1 MSQKNFIIGTAGHI
15 DHGKTTLIKAL
26 SGTDTDRLSEEKER
40 GISIDLGFTDLKMND
55 DYTLGI
61 VDVPGHEKF
70 IKNMLAGAGG
80 VDIALLVIAADEGVM
95 AQTREHLD
103 ILSLLNV
110 KRGITVVTKIDRVE
124 QEWLKLMIE
133 EIREK
138 LSNTFLKEEPILPVS
153 AVEGTGL
160 DELKK
165 TIINTTDSMQ
175 EKEITGNVYFPIDRV
190 FTIKGHGTIVTGTLV
205 SGKIEVED
213 NLTIYPSKKEARVR
227 SLEVHDKET
236 EIAYP
241 GQRVGINLAGIDKDD
256 IDRGDVLATSESLIK
271 TKFLDSRLTVLKN
284 APLIVEHG
292 DRIRFHIGA
301 KEVIGRVY
309 LLDEEELL
317 PGENGLVQYRLEE
330 EVVARYN
337 ENYVIRRYSPMT
349 TIGGGNILD
358 THPNRRKR
366 FNEKT
371 NEELN
376 KKEKLDD
383 KERIEFITKLN
394 KEETINTNYLI
405 KKSSLRED
413 KINKILNTLNNEE
426 KVRYFDKGS
435 TKSWIHKENYEDL
448 EKEVIKNISN
458 YHEKYRLKTGI
469 SKEELRTKSSIKLD
483 NVEFNQ
489 MVNELEKKEKIEV
502 IGSSVK
508 LFSHTMNL
516 NEKEEKLKEEI
527 LKEFDKNI
535 FMPPQVEDLIGKNS
549 NKEEVFN
556 YLVEQGKIIH
566 VKEDLFFLSSA
577 VKEAKN
583 ILVDYLKENQEIT
596 LAEYRDLLDSSRKYT
611 LALLEYFDQN
621 NLTKRTGEK
630 RILVNEFTT
639 SKK

>member
-40 GISIDLGFTDLKMND
+40 GISIDLGFTDLQLND

-80 VDIALLVIAADEGVM
+80 VDIALLVVAADEGVM
-95 AQTREHLD
+95 PQTREHLD

-110 KRGITVVTKIDRVE
+110 KRGITVVTKTDRVE
-124 QEWLKLMIE
+124 QEWLELMIE
-133 EIREK
+133 EIRED
-138 LSNTFLKEEPILPVS
+138 LSNTFLNDEPILPVS

-160 DELKK
+160 DELKE
-165 TIINTTDSMQ
+165 TIINTIESMK
-175 EKEITGNVYFPIDRV
+175 EKEITGNIYFPIDRV

-213 NLTIYPSKKEARVR
+213 NLKIYPSQNEVRVR
-227 SLEVHDKET
+227 SLEVHNKEAET
-236 EIAYP
+236 AYP
-241 GQRVGINLAGIDKDD
+241 GQRVGINLSGIDKDE
-256 IDRGDVLATSESLIK
+256 IDRGDVLATPDSLIN
-271 TKFLDSRLTVLKN
+271 TKFLDGRLTVLKN
-284 APLIVEHG
+284 VPLIVEHG

-301 KEVIGRVY
+301 KEIIGRVY
-309 LLDEEELL
+309 LLDKEELL
-317 PGENGLVQYRLEE
+317 PGESGLVQYRLEE

-358 THPNRRKR
+358 THPHRRKR
-366 FNEKT
+366 FNEKSI
-371 NEELN
+371 EELN
-376 KKEKLDD
+376 KKEKLND

-394 KEETINTNYLI
+394 KEETVNTKYLI
-405 KKSSLRED
+405 KKSSLRE
-413 KINKILNTLNNEE
+413 NKIDEILNKLNKEN
-426 KVRYFDKGS
+426 KVIYFDKGS
-435 TKSWIHKENYEDL
+435 TRTWIHKENYYELEEEIIKKLNQFHED
-448 EKEVIKNISN
+448 
-458 YHEKYRLKTGI
+458 HRLKTGI
-469 SKEELRTKSSIKLD
+469 SKEELRTKLSIKLD

-489 MVNELEKKEKIEV
+489 LLNDLENKDKIN
-502 IGSSVK
+502 IKSSFVK
-508 LFSHTMNL
+508 LFKHKIEL
-516 NEKEEKLKEEI
+516 NKKEIEIKKEI
-527 LKEFDKNI
+527 LEEFEKNI
-535 FMPPQVEDLIGKNS
+535 FMPPQAEEIINNDTKR
-549 NKEEVFN
+549 EEVFN

-566 VKEDLFFLSSA
+566 LKEDLFFLSSA

-583 ILVDYLKENQEIT
+583 ILVDYLEKNQEIT

-621 NLTKRTGEK
+621 NITKRIGEK
-630 RILVNEFTT
+630 RILVN
-639 SKK
+639 

>member
-40 GISIDLGFTDLKMND
+40 GISIDLGFTDLKLND

-80 VDIALLVIAADEGVM
+80 VDIALLVVAADEGVM
-95 AQTREHLD
+95 PQTREHLD

-110 KRGITVVTKIDRVE
+110 KRGITVVTKADRVE
-124 QEWLKLMIE
+124 EEWLELMIE
-133 EIREK
+133 EVREK
-138 LSNTFLKEEPILPVS
+138 LSNTFLKDEPILPVS

-160 DELKK
+160 DELKE
-165 TIINTTDSMQ
+165 TIINTIESMQ
-175 EKEITGNVYFPIDRV
+175 KKEITGNVYYPIDRV

-213 NLTIYPSKKEARVR
+213 NLTVFPSKKEARVR
-227 SLEVHDKET
+227 SLEVHNKDAEV
-236 EIAYP
+236 AYP
-241 GQRVGINLAGIDKDD
+241 GQRVGINLSGIDKDE
-256 IDRGDVLATSESLIK
+256 IDRGDVLATSESLIN
-271 TKFLDSRLTVLKN
+271 TKFLDGRLTVLKN

-309 LLDEEELL
+309 LLDKEELL
-317 PGENGLVQYRLEE
+317 PGESGLVQYRLEE

-358 THPNRRKR
+358 THPNKRKR

-376 KKEKLDD
+376 KKEKLND
-383 KERIEFITKLN
+383 KERIEFIMNLN
-394 KEETINTNYLI
+394 KENTINTNYLI
-405 KKSSLRED
+405 KKSSLREE
-413 KINKILNTLNNEE
+413 KINEILNTLNNEG

-435 TKSWIHKENYEDL
+435 SKTWLHNKNYTKL
-448 EKEVIKNISN
+448 EEEIINKLEEFHNDN
-458 YHEKYRLKTGI
+458 RLKTGM
-469 SKEELRTKSSIKLD
+469 SKEELRTKISIKLD
-483 NVEFNQ
+483 NIEFNQ
-489 MVNELEKKEKIEV
+489 LLQELENKQKIK
-502 IGSSVK
+502 IKDSFVK
-508 LFSHTMNL
+508 LFSHEINL
-516 NEKEEKLKEEI
+516 NKNEDKLKEEI
-527 LKEFDKNI
+527 LQEFERNI
-535 FMPPQVEDLIGKNS
+535 FMPPQIEEVVENDDK
-549 NKEEVFN
+549 KEEIFN
-556 YLVEQGKIIH
+556 YLIEKGTIVHI
-566 VKEDLFFLSSA
+566 KENIFFLSSA
-577 VKEAKN
+577 VKKAKDL
-583 ILVDYLKENQEIT
+583 LVDYLKENQEIT
-596 LAEYRDLLDSSRKYT
+596 LAEFRDLLDSSRKYT

-621 NLTKRTGEK
+621 NITRRTGEK
-630 RILVNEFTT
+630 RILVN
-639 SKK
+639 